1 MFGETIEAVEKRVEA
16 GIGKV
21 TVAKTLDLAAPTI
34 AKLLRKDDIKREKAA
49 GGMVFSWE
57 KPQYDTAAQQRRLRI
72 LSAIFL
78 ATARFGGRADTW
90 GGGHDKPI
98 EEFAVVV
105 GHQRVLV
112 KATVVES
119 SPQRKPDNEPRTAT
133 ARIRIEMDRSTFW
146 EDGESPIERQVREI
160 AVAIVA
166 QVEKNHRAAA
176 VRQREWQIERKVE
189 LLEEARRAREEA
201 ERTERER
208 LAELERQ
215 RVACLLAE
223 ADAFRKAR
231 EIRQY
236 VNEANA
242 ANRTS
247 ANPVSEDE
255 MARWSAWAHEQADRI
270 DPVRQGLFDVHIT
283 EWKTSINWAI
293 SCPGG

>member
-21 TVAKTLDLAAPTI
+21 TVAKTLDLAAPII
-34 AKLLRKDDIKREKAA
+34 AKLLRKDDSKREKAAA

-119 SPQRKPDNEPRTAT
+119 SPQRKPDNEPRTPT
-133 ARIRIEMDRSTFW
+133 VRIRIEMDRSTFW
-146 EDGESPIERQVREI
+146 EDGESPLSGRSGKSPSLSSPRRRRTIGRQPFASGSGKLSGRS
-160 AVAIVA
+160 
-166 QVEKNHRAAA
+166 NSWR
-176 VRQREWQIERKVE
+176 
-189 LLEEARRAREEA
+189 RRAEP
-201 ERTERER
+201 ER
-208 LAELERQ
+208 RQ
-215 RVACLLAE
+215 SG
-223 ADAFRKAR
+223 RK
-231 EIRQY
+231 E
-236 VNEANA
+236 
-242 ANRTS
+242 S
-247 ANPVSEDE
+247 GLP
-255 MARWSAWAHEQADRI
+255 RWSASVSRACWRR
-270 DPVRQGLFDVHIT
+270 PTPFG
-283 EWKTSINWAI
+283 K
-293 SCPGG
+293 PGKSANT